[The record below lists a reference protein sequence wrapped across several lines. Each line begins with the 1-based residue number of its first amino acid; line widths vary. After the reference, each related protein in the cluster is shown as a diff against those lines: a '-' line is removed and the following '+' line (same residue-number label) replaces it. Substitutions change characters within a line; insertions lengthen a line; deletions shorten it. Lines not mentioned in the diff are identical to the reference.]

1 MEIIPVIDLKG
12 GEVVHAR
19 RGERAQYRPIET
31 PLCRG
36 SAPQDVLAGLLRLYP
51 FRRVYIA
58 DLDGIA
64 GGDGHVALLEA
75 LANAFSSVAFWIDNG
90 MAETARAEAWLARA
104 SGSLVLGS
112 ESQRDTAVLEA
123 LSAHPRVVLSL
134 DFRGATF
141 LGPPGILETP
151 ALWPGRVIAMTL
163 ARVGAGA
170 GPDFER
176 LAALCARA
184 GARAVFAAGGVRDA
198 DDLAALAAAGI
209 AGALVASALHS
220 GALDRQAL
228 QALLAPTEA

>member
-1 MEIIPVIDLKG
+1 MDLIPVIDLKG
-12 GEVVHAR
+12 GVVVHAR

-64 GGDGHVALLEA
+64 GGEGHVALLEA
-75 LANAFSSVAFWIDNG
+75 LANAFSSVEFWIDNG
-90 MAETARAEAWLARA
+90 MAETARAEMWLARA
-104 SGSLVLGS
+104 RGSLVLGS

-176 LAALCARA
+176 LAALRARA
-184 GARAVFAAGGVRDA
+184 GAREVFAAGGVRGA

-228 QALLAPTEA
+228 QVLLAPTEA